1 MNLPNKLTMGRIVLV
16 IPFILCL
23 EIFDKNIYMDLLAAL
38 FFGAAALTDFL
49 DGYIARKKNLIT
61 DFGKLMDPLSDKIL
75 VLAALIIFVE
85 KGYIWSWMV
94 IIIIAREFLVTGI
107 RIIAASKG
115 EVIPADK
122 IGKYKTATQMIAIP
136 MIIFTK
142 SDTIYEFFQNFSI
155 DIISIVNFNITLS
168 NLLMVIPL
176 ILTIWSGI
184 EYIEK
189 SKKHFL

>member
-176 ILTIWSGI
+176 ILSIWSGI
-184 EYIEK
+184 E
-189 SKKHFL
+189 

>member
-176 ILTIWSGI
+176 VLTIWSGI

>member
-155 DIISIVNFNITLS
+155 DIISILNFNITLS

-176 ILTIWSGI
+176 VLTIWSGI

>member
-1 MNLPNKLTMGRIVLV
+1 MNLPNKLTLGRIVLV

>member
-1 MNLPNKLTMGRIVLV
+1 MNLPNKLTLGRIVLV

-23 EIFDKNIYMDLLAAL
+23 ELFDKNIYMDLLAAL
-38 FFGAAALTDFL
+38 FFGAAALTDFF

-75 VLAALIIFVE
+75 VLSALIIFVE

-142 SDTIYEFFQNFSI
+142 SDTIYGFFQRISI
-155 DIISIVNFNITLS
+155 DVGTFFNFAISLS
-168 NLLMVIPL
+168 NILMVIPL
-176 ILTIWSGI
+176 ILTIWSGVD
-184 EYIEK
+184 YIEK

>member
-122 IGKYKTATQMIAIP
+122 IGKY
-136 MIIFTK
+136 
-142 SDTIYEFFQNFSI
+142 
-155 DIISIVNFNITLS
+155 
-168 NLLMVIPL
+168 
-176 ILTIWSGI
+176 
-184 EYIEK
+184 
-189 SKKHFL
+189 

>member
-1 MNLPNKLTMGRIVLV
+1 MNLPNKLTIGRIILV

-23 EIFDKNIYMDLLAAL
+23 SIFENNIYMDLLAGI

-122 IGKYKTATQMIAIP
+122 IGKYKTTTQMIAIP

-142 SDTIYEFFQNFSI
+142 SDTVYELFQKININLTSI
-155 DIISIVNFNITLS
+155 INFNITVS
-168 NLLMVIPL
+168 NLLMIIPL
-176 ILTIWSGI
+176 ILTIWSGV

>member
-142 SDTIYEFFQNFSI
+142 SDTLYDFFQNFSI
-155 DIISIVNFNITLS
+155 DIIAIADFNVTLS
-168 NLLMVIPL
+168 NLLMIIPL
-176 ILTIWSGI
+176 ILTIWSGV

>member
-1 MNLPNKLTMGRIVLV
+1 MNLPNKLTLGRIVLV

-23 EIFDKNIYMDLLAAL
+23 ELFDKNIYMDLLAAL
-38 FFGAAALTDFL
+38 FFGAAALTDFF

-75 VLAALIIFVE
+75 VLSALIIFVE

-142 SDTIYEFFQNFSI
+142 SDTIYGFFQRILIDVGTFFNFA
-155 DIISIVNFNITLS
+155 ISLS
-168 NLLMVIPL
+168 NILMVIPL
-176 ILTIWSGI
+176 ILTIWSGVD
-184 EYIEK
+184 YIEK